1 MDSTN
6 SKTSIAVSS
15 SSSKL
20 SSKRLLFDRRYGWVY
35 DEWTHPAEE
44 ALAGGRGMFCVLP
57 IAKTLLKTASKTIN
71 LTASCALKV
80 YEKTDLCSPQL
91 LPANLSN
98 HLHKFTTFIRK
109 PEFDPLDLKGDP
121 PSDFVNCSPQLHME
135 NRERNIA

>member
-1 MDSTN
+1 MESTN

-15 SSSKL
+15 STKL

-35 DEWTHPAEE
+35 DEWTDPAEE

-57 IAKTLLKTASKTIN
+57 IAKALLNTAVKTIN
-71 LTASCALKV
+71 LTASSALKV
-80 YEKTDLCSPQL
+80 YENADLSSPQL

-98 HLHKFTTFIRK
+98 HLHKLTSRIQK
-109 PEFDPLDLKGDP
+109 PEINPLDLKGHP

-135 NRERNIA
+135 NRERTIA